1 MMANYG
7 IWGGLA
13 LLAGVVILF
22 FPKIVF
28 HLIGLYLV
36 INAAVALWQGAEIWL
51 ITALALGGILVIIA
65 PKMVAWFI
73 AFYLVV
79 FSVLLFFW
87 GYWFLAIPGVLLA
100 FIVVITPKILPTIAG
115 GTLGVVGALTVFAA
129 FFF

>member
-1 MMANYG
+1 MATYG
-7 IWGGLA
+7 ILGGLA
-13 LLAGVVILF
+13 LLAGIVILF

-36 INAAVALWQGAEIWL
+36 LNAAIGLWQDAEIWL
-51 ITALALGGILVIIA
+51 IVVLALSGVLVIIA

-87 GYWFLAIPGVLLA
+87 GYWYLGVPGVLLA
-100 FIVVITPKILPTIAG
+100 VLVLLTPKVLPALAG
-115 GTLGVVGALTVFAA
+115 GTLSIVGALTLFAA